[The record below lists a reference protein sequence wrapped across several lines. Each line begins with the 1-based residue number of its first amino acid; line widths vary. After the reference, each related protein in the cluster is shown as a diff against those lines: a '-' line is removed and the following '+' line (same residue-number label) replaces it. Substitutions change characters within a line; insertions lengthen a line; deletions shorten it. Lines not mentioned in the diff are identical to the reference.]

1 MKALVKHSPKEGIW
15 MEDVPDPK
23 CGPGEVRIR
32 ITHTAICGTDKHI
45 FEWDEWAQ
53 NNLKLPLIVGH
64 EFCGIIDEVGPH
76 VTHYK
81 AGDRVSGEGHITCGN
96 CRNCRAGKKH
106 LCPETIGVGVHRDG
120 AFAEYLVI
128 PESNVWPLHEDIPS
142 EIAAFFDPLG
152 NAVHTALAFNITG
165 EDILICGAGPIGMMA
180 AAICKFSG
188 SRNIVVTDINDYRLN
203 LAKELGASRTVNPRK
218 EDIGTVFEDLGIS
231 HGFDVGLEMSGNPEA
246 FNQMIS
252 LMYNGGNIAL
262 LGLLPNS
269 TKVDWNKVIFKGLN
283 IKGIYGREMYDTWYK
298 MTQMIRSGL
307 SVSKVL
313 THHYKIDDFQEAFKV
328 IESGNCGKVVLEW

>member
-32 ITHTAICGTDKHI
+32 STPTAICGTDKHI

-81 AGDRVSGEGHITCGN
+81 VGDRVSGEGHITCGN

-203 LAKELGASRTVNPRK
+203 LAKDLGASRTVNPRK
-218 EDIGTVFEDLGIS
+218 EDIGTVFEELGIS

-313 THHYKIDDFQEAFKV
+313 THHFKIDDFQKAFKV

>member
-1 MKALVKHSPKEGIW
+1 
-15 MEDVPDPK
+15 
-23 CGPGEVRIR
+23 
-32 ITHTAICGTDKHI
+32 
-45 FEWDEWAQ
+45 
-53 NNLKLPLIVGH
+53 
-64 EFCGIIDEVGPH
+64 
-76 VTHYK
+76 
-81 AGDRVSGEGHITCGN
+81 
-96 CRNCRAGKKH
+96 
-106 LCPETIGVGVHRDG
+106 
-120 AFAEYLVI
+120 
-128 PESNVWPLHEDIPS
+128 
-142 EIAAFFDPLG
+142 
-152 NAVHTALAFNITG
+152 
-165 EDILICGAGPIGMMA
+165 MMA

-203 LAKELGASRTVNPRK
+203 LAKDLGASRTVNPRK
-218 EDIGTVFEDLGIS
+218 EDIGTVFEELGIS

-298 MTQMIRSGL
+298 MTQMIRRGL

-313 THHYKIDDFQEAFKV
+313 THHFKIDDFQKAFKV

>member
-1 MKALVKHSPKEGIW
+1 MKALVKHSPKKGIW

-81 AGDRVSGEGHITCGN
+81 VGDRVSGEGHITCGN

-203 LAKELGASRTVNPRK
+203 LAKDLGASRTVNPRK
-218 EDIGTVFEDLGIS
+218 EDIGTVFEELGIS

-313 THHYKIDDFQEAFKV
+313 THHFKIDDFQKAFKV

>member
-64 EFCGIIDEVGPH
+64 EFCGIIDEVGPQ

-81 AGDRVSGEGHITCGN
+81 VGDRVSGEGHITCGN

-218 EDIGTVFEDLGIS
+218 EDIGTVFEELGIS

-313 THHYKIDDFQEAFKV
+313 THHFKIDDFQEAFKV

>member
-64 EFCGIIDEVGPH
+64 EFCGIIDKVGPQ

-81 AGDRVSGEGHITCGN
+81 VGDRVSGEGHITCGN

-203 LAKELGASRTVNPRK
+203 LAKDLGASRTVNPRK

-313 THHYKIDDFQEAFKV
+313 THHFKIDDFQEAFKV

>member
-81 AGDRVSGEGHITCGN
+81 VGDRVSGEGHITCGN

-203 LAKELGASRTVNPRK
+203 LAKDLGASRTVNPRK
-218 EDIGTVFEDLGIS
+218 EDIGTVFEELGIS

-269 TKVDWNKVIFKGLN
+269 TKVDWSKVIFKGLN

-313 THHYKIDDFQEAFKV
+313 THHFKIDDFQKAFKV

>member
-64 EFCGIIDEVGPH
+64 EFCGIIDEVGPQ
-76 VTHYK
+76 VTHYNV
-81 AGDRVSGEGHITCGN
+81 GDRVSGEGHITCGN

-203 LAKELGASRTVNPRK
+203 LAKDLGASRTVNPRN
-218 EDIGTVFEDLGIS
+218 EDIGTVFEELGIS

-313 THHYKIDDFQEAFKV
+313 THHFKIDDFQKAFKV

>member
-81 AGDRVSGEGHITCGN
+81 VGDRVSGEGHITCGN

-203 LAKELGASRTVNPRK
+203 LAKDLGATRTVNPRK
-218 EDIGTVFEDLGIS
+218 EDIGSVFEELDIS
-231 HGFDVGLEMSGNPEA
+231 HGFDVGLEMSGNPDA

-313 THHYKIDDFQEAFKV
+313 THHFKIDDFQEAFKV

>member
-64 EFCGIIDEVGPH
+64 EFCGIIDEVGPQ
-76 VTHYK
+76 VRHYNV
-81 AGDRVSGEGHITCGN
+81 GDRVSGEGHITCGN

-203 LAKELGASRTVNPRK
+203 LAKDLGASRTVNPRK
-218 EDIGTVFEDLGIS
+218 EDIGTVFEELGIS

-269 TKVDWNKVIFKGLN
+269 TKVDWNEVIFKGLN

-298 MTQMIRSGL
+298 LTQMIRSGL

-313 THHYKIDDFQEAFKV
+313 THHFKIDDFQKAFKV

>member
-1 MKALVKHSPKEGIW
+1 MKALVKHSPKKGIW

-81 AGDRVSGEGHITCGN
+81 VGDRVSGEGHITCGN

-165 EDILICGAGPIGMMA
+165 EDILVCGAGPIGMMA

-203 LAKELGASRTVNPRK
+203 LAKDLGATRTVNPRK
-218 EDIGTVFEDLGIS
+218 EDIGSVFEELGIS
-231 HGFDVGLEMSGNPEA
+231 HGFDVGLEMSGNPDA

-313 THHYKIDDFQEAFKV
+313 THHFKIDDFQKAFKV

>member
-1 MKALVKHSPKEGIW
+1 MKALVKHSPEEGIW

-64 EFCGIIDEVGPH
+64 EFCGIIDEVGPQ
-76 VTHYK
+76 VTHYNV
-81 AGDRVSGEGHITCGN
+81 GDRVSGEGHITCGN

-203 LAKELGASRTVNPRK
+203 LAKDLGASRTVNPRK
-218 EDIGTVFEDLGIS
+218 EDIGTVFEELGIS

-313 THHYKIDDFQEAFKV
+313 THHFKIDDFQKAFKV

>member
-53 NNLKLPLIVGH
+53 NNLNLPLIVGH
-64 EFCGIIDEVGPH
+64 EFCGIIDEVGPQ
-76 VTHYK
+76 VTHYNV
-81 AGDRVSGEGHITCGN
+81 GDRVSGEGHITCGN

-106 LCPETIGVGVHRDG
+106 LCPETIGIGVHCDG

-152 NAVHTALAFNITG
+152 NAVHTALAFNLTG

-203 LAKELGASRTVNPRK
+203 LVKDLGASRTVNPRK
-218 EDIGTVFEDLGIS
+218 EDIGSVFEELGIS

-313 THHYKIDDFQEAFKV
+313 THHFKIDDFKKAFKV